1 MPLDYTLLMKRK
13 ASKICSKPWE
23 QLRFSELM
31 RAAPTY
37 KEREMREAHLKAKN
51 ENKFSSK
58 LRLVSTITNLTSQ

>member
-51 ENKFSSK
+51 ENKVF
-58 LRLVSTITNLTSQ
+58 L